1 MHNGP
6 GASCVCLK
14 AVPPCSMCWF
24 IVLPLLTALPCVSW
38 LQAQL
43 DLLASAVSGLEQHL
57 QGPGN
62 ALQVQL
68 LLQGP
73 GGAHMSPSQ
82 DETLKVGAWELR
94 RHSYI
99 LV

>member
-1 MHNGP
+1 MLNNTN
-6 GASCVCLK
+6 
-14 AVPPCSMCWF
+14 VP
-24 IVLPLLTALPCVSW
+24 W

-43 DLLASAVSGLEQHL
+43 DLLVSAVSGLKQHL

-73 GGAHMSPSQ
+73 GGAHMGPGQ
-82 DETLKVGAWELR
+82 DETLKVGAWGTW
-94 RHSYI
+94 HSSDRCHDDWH
-99 LV
+99 